1 MAREQQLTDAFVGL
15 ADTLVSDYDVTDLLH
30 SLADHCVELLH
41 AAAAGILL
49 TDQRGNLQLMAS
61 SSEQARLL
69 ELFVLQAEEGP
80 CLDAFNTGSLVAVP
94 DLSAATERW
103 PRFAAAAATAG
114 YASVNAL
121 PLRLRDQTIGALS
134 LFITTAAALPEA
146 DLRVAQALADVAT
159 IGILHER
166 AIARSEVL
174 IEQLQGALNSRIVI
188 EQAKG
193 VVAVHLRVDMNEA
206 FDRLRSY
213 ARSTNTR
220 LTDVAR
226 ALVDGTLPADRIAAG
241 QPATRSR

>member
-1 MAREQQLTDAFVGL
+1 MAREQQLTNAFVGL

-30 SLADHCVELLH
+30 SLADHCTDLLH
-41 AAAAGILL
+41 AVAAGILL

-103 PRFAAAAATAG
+103 PRFAAAAAAVG

-134 LFITTAAALPEA
+134 LFIGTTQALPEA

-166 AIARSEVL
+166 AMTRSEVL

-193 VVAVHLRVDMNEA
+193 VLAAHAGLDMNEA

-220 LTDVAR
+220 LAEVAR
-226 ALVDGTLPADRIAAG
+226 ALIDGSLTADQFPAR
-241 QPATRSR
+241 QSATRSR